1 MLCAYCGEN
10 QRSAGD
16 YVRHCREVHD
26 GKFEDFDETFAN
38 MADFETFREKLR
50 LERNTE
56 FVAMSGRNK
65 NLDGSEYWRLVC
77 VRSGKPDGRL
87 KPKWTRKCGHWCTA
101 HLRMKQFSDGRVQA
115 IGCLDHTGH
124 DVAYDGMYL
133 SNSAQEEADGHGTAS
148 PSPSIQEPPS
158 VADAEPVLEESV
170 PSDSKA
176 ASSSEMTSVRR
187 RHSCT
192 AQIACAFCGLVLKT
206 YADYVT
212 HCIDSHSMQLDQID
226 RTFESLTDFETF
238 RKELR
243 VERKTELISTSG
255 KKRKGGTF
263 MWSLVCA
270 RSGKPQQGSKRTR

>member
-1 MLCAYCGEN
+1 
-10 QRSAGD
+10 
-16 YVRHCREVHD
+16 V
-26 GKFEDFDETFAN
+26 
-38 MADFETFREKLR
+38 
-50 LERNTE
+50 ERNTE

-115 IGCLDHTGH
+115 IGCLDHTGKTAELLRAEVYGTTSSGH

-133 SNSAQEEADGHGTAS
+133 SNSAQEEADGHATAS

-158 VADAEPVLEESV
+158 VADAAEPVPEESV

-176 ASSSEMTSVRR
+176 VSSSEMTSVRR

-192 AQIACAFCGLVLKT
+192 AQVGPRFILC
-206 YADYVT
+206 
-212 HCIDSHSMQLDQID
+212 
-226 RTFESLTDFETF
+226 
-238 RKELR
+238 
-243 VERKTELISTSG
+243 
-255 KKRKGGTF
+255 
-263 MWSLVCA
+263 
-270 RSGKPQQGSKRTR
+270 